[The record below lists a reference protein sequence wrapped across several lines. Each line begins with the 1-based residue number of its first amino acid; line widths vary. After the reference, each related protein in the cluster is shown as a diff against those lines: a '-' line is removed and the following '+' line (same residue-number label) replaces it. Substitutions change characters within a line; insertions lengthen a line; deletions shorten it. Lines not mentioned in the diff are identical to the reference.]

1 MSLKKPGT
9 SSRSRR
15 YTMTSLSANLVASKE
30 RNPNRVALH
39 CDDLQFTFA
48 EFHAA
53 ASRVATLLEQAGVEP
68 GDRVGVMLP
77 NTPAFAIVFYGII
90 YRGAVAV
97 PMNPLLK
104 AREVTFYLSNS
115 GAKALFGTPA
125 FADEASAGADE
136 VGAQCWIVDDAG
148 LMDLIADLPG
158 QPSPVERGHDDVAV
172 ILHTSGTTGKPKGAM
187 LTHGN
192 LGRNAEVAVRTL
204 VETGPDDV
212 VMGCLPLFHVFGL
225 TCGLNGSLL
234 SGAMLPLIPRFDPR
248 KALEVIE
255 RDGVTVFEG
264 VPTMYSALLSIADS
278 QPDGVSPDSIRSLRT
293 CVSGGAA
300 LPVQFLNDFEKAFGC
315 AVLEGYGLS
324 ESSPA
329 AAFNHPHR
337 PRKAGSIG
345 TPIEG
350 VEMRAVDLAGVEVP
364 QGSAGEIQ
372 IRGHNVMKGYWN
384 LPDATKATITPEGWL
399 ATGDVGRVDEDGYFY
414 IVDRTKALITRGGY
428 NVYPREIE
436 EVLYEH
442 PAVAEAAVIGIPHDS
457 LGEEVGAAVALK
469 KGTSAHPDKLREYVK
484 ARVAAYKYPRQIW
497 LVNALP
503 KGPTGKILKRD
514 ITVPTTESAG

>member
-1 MSLKKPGT
+1 VT
-9 SSRSRR
+9 A
-15 YTMTSLSANLVASKE
+15 LSTNLVASKD
-30 RNPNRVALH
+30 RRPDRVALR

-48 EFHAA
+48 EFDAA
-53 ASRVATLLEQAGVEP
+53 AARVATLLARAGVEP

-77 NTPAFAIVFYGII
+77 NTPAFAIVFYGIM

-104 AREVTFYLSNS
+104 AREVAYYLSNS
-115 GAKALFGTPA
+115 GAKALFATPA
-125 FADEASAGADE
+125 FADEATAGAAE
-136 VGAQCWIVDDAG
+136 VRARCWVVDDAA
-148 LMDLIADLPG
+148 LMKLIADLPEH
-158 QPSPVERGHDDVAV
+158 SPMERADDDVAV

-192 LGRNAEVAVRTL
+192 LSRNCDVSVRTL

-225 TCGLNGSLL
+225 TCGLNGSVLA
-234 SGAMLPLIPRFDPR
+234 GAMLTLIPRFDPR

-255 RDGVTVFEG
+255 RDAVTVFEG
-264 VPTMYSALLSIADS
+264 VPTMYSALLSVAD
-278 QPDGVSPDSIRSLRT
+278 QASPEVTRSLRT

-300 LPVQFLNDFEKAFGC
+300 LPVQVLADFEKAFGC
-315 AVLEGYGLS
+315 TVLEGYGLS

-329 AAFNHPHR
+329 AAFNHPNR

-345 TPIEG
+345 TPIQG
-350 VEMRAVDLAGVEVP
+350 VEMRVVDLDGVEVP
-364 QGSAGEIQ
+364 QGDTGQIQ

-384 LPDATKATITPEGWL
+384 LPDATKDTITAEGWL
-399 ATGDVGRVDEDGYFY
+399 NTGDVGRVDEDGYFY
-414 IVDRTKALITRGGY
+414 IVDRTKDMIIRGGY

-469 KGTSAHPDKLREYVK
+469 KGATATPEELRDYVK
-484 ARVAAYKYPRQIW
+484 ARVAAYKYPRLVW
-497 LVNALP
+497 LVDALP
-503 KGPTGKILKRD
+503 KGPTGKLLKRE
-514 ITVPTTESAG
+514 ITVPTSESTR

>member
-1 MSLKKPGT
+1 
-9 SSRSRR
+9 
-15 YTMTSLSANLVASKE
+15 MTGLSANLVASKD
-30 RNPNRVALH
+30 RNPDRVALR
-39 CDDLQFTFA
+39 CDDVQFSFA
-48 EFHAA
+48 ELDDAA
-53 ASRVATLLEQAGVEP
+53 ARAATLLERAGVEP

-77 NTPAFAIVFYGII
+77 NSPAFAIAYYGIM

-104 AREVTFYLSNS
+104 AREVAYYLSNS
-115 GAKALFGTPA
+115 GAKALFATPA
-125 FADEASAGADE
+125 FADEATAGAAE
-136 VGAQCWIVDDAG
+136 VGAHCWLVDDGA
-148 LMDLIADLPG
+148 LMTLIAE
-158 QPSPVERGHDDVAV
+158 QPAQDSPVKRHDDDVAV

-192 LGRNAEVAVRTL
+192 LGRNAEVSVRTL
-204 VETGPDDV
+204 VEIGPDDV

-225 TCGLNGSLL
+225 TCGLNGSVLA
-234 SGAMLPLIPRFDPR
+234 GATLTLIPRFEPR

-264 VPTMYSALLSIADS
+264 VPTMYSALLSVAAEAA
-278 QPDGVSPDSIRSLRT
+278 PEATRSMRT

-300 LPVQFLNDFEKAFGC
+300 LPVQVLTDFEKSFGC
-315 AVLEGYGLS
+315 AILEGYGLS
-324 ESSPA
+324 ESSPV

-350 VEMRAVDLAGVEVP
+350 VQMRVVDLDGAEVP
-364 QGSAGEIQ
+364 QGEKGEIQ

-384 LPDATKATITPEGWL
+384 LPDATEAAITTDGWL
-399 ATGDVGRVDEDGYFY
+399 NTGDVGRVDEDGYFY
-414 IVDRTKALITRGGY
+414 IVDRTKDLIIRGGY

-442 PAVAEAAVIGIPHDS
+442 PEVAEAAVIAIPHDS

-469 KGTSAHPDKLREYVK
+469 KGAAVTADELRDYVK
-484 ARVAAYKYPRQIW
+484 ARVAAYKYPRLLW
-497 LVNALP
+497 LVDALP
-503 KGPTGKILKRD
+503 KGPTGKLLKRE
-514 ITVPTTESAG
+514 ITVPATESNR

>member
-1 MSLKKPGT
+1 
-9 SSRSRR
+9 
-15 YTMTSLSANLVASKE
+15 MTSLSTNLIASKE
-30 RNPNRVALH
+30 SNPNRVALR

-48 EFHAA
+48 EFDAA
-53 ASRVATLLEQAGVEP
+53 AARVATLLEQAGVEP

-77 NTPAFAIVFYGII
+77 NTPAFAIVFYGIM

-125 FADEASAGADE
+125 FANEASAGADE

-148 LMDLIADLPG
+148 LLNLIASLPA
-158 QPSPVERGHDDVAV
+158 QETAVERGADDVAV

-192 LGRNAEVAVRTL
+192 LGRNAEVSVNTL

-225 TCGLNGSLL
+225 TCGLNGAVL
-234 SGAMLPLIPRFDPR
+234 SGATLTLIPRFDPL

-255 RDGVTVFEG
+255 RDSVTVFEG
-264 VPTMYSALLSIADS
+264 VPTMYSALLGVAD
-278 QPDGVSPDSIRSLRT
+278 QVAPEAARTLRV

-300 LPVQFLNDFEKAFGC
+300 MPVQVLTDFEKAFGC
-315 AVLEGYGLS
+315 EVLEGYGLS

-337 PRKAGSIG
+337 PRKVGSIG

-350 VEMRAVDLAGVEVP
+350 VQMRVVDLDGAEVP
-364 QGSAGEIQ
+364 QGQTGEIQ

-384 LPDATKATITPEGWL
+384 LPEATKATITPDGWL

-414 IVDRTKALITRGGY
+414 IVDRTKDMIIRGGY

-469 KGTSAHPDKLREYVK
+469 EGERVEPEELRDYVK
-484 ARVAAYKYPRQIW
+484 ARVAAYKYPRHVW
-497 LVNALP
+497 LVDALP
-503 KGPTGKILKRD
+503 KGPTGKIQKRD
-514 ITVPTTESAG
+514 ITVPATESTR

>member
-1 MSLKKPGT
+1 
-9 SSRSRR
+9 
-15 YTMTSLSANLVASKE
+15 MTSLSANLVASKE
-30 RNPNRVALH
+30 RDPNRVELR

-77 NTPAFAIVFYGII
+77 NTPAFAIAFYGII

-104 AREVTFYLSNS
+104 AREVAFYLSNS
-115 GAKALFGTPA
+115 GAKALFATPA

-136 VGAQCWIVDDAG
+136 TGSQCWVVDDAG
-148 LMDLIADLPG
+148 LMDLIGDLPA
-158 QPSPVERGHDDVAV
+158 QESPVERGSDDLAV

-192 LGRNAEVAVRTL
+192 LGRNADVSVRTL

-225 TCGLNGSLL
+225 TCGLNGAVLA
-234 SGAMLPLIPRFDPR
+234 GAMMTLIPRFDPP

-255 RDGVTVFEG
+255 RDAVTVFEG
-264 VPTMYSALLSIADS
+264 VPTMYSALLSVADEAS
-278 QPDGVSPDSIRSLRT
+278 AEATRTLRT

-300 LPVQFLNDFEKAFGC
+300 LPVQVLTDFENAFGC
-315 AVLEGYGLS
+315 TVLEGYGLS

-337 PRKAGSIG
+337 ERKVGSIG

-350 VEMRAVDLAGVEVP
+350 VQMRVVDLNGGEVP
-364 QGSAGEIQ
+364 QGHTGEIQ

-384 LPDATKATITPEGWL
+384 LPEGTKTTISADGWL
-399 ATGDVGRVDEDGYFY
+399 GNGDGGRG
-414 IVDRTKALITRGGY
+414 
-428 NVYPREIE
+428 
-436 EVLYEH
+436 
-442 PAVAEAAVIGIPHDS
+442 
-457 LGEEVGAAVALK
+457 
-469 KGTSAHPDKLREYVK
+469 
-484 ARVAAYKYPRQIW
+484 
-497 LVNALP
+497 
-503 KGPTGKILKRD
+503 
-514 ITVPTTESAG
+514 

>member
-1 MSLKKPGT
+1 
-9 SSRSRR
+9 
-15 YTMTSLSANLVASKE
+15 MTALSANLIASKD
-30 RNPNRVALH
+30 RHADRIALR
-39 CDDLQFTFA
+39 CDNVEFTFA
-48 EFHAA
+48 ELDDAA
-53 ASRVATLLEQAGVEP
+53 ARVATLLEQAGVQP
-68 GDRVGVMLP
+68 GDRVGIMLP
-77 NTPAFAIVFYGII
+77 NTPAFAIVFYGIM

-104 AREVTFYLSNS
+104 AREVSFYLSNS
-115 GAKALFGTPA
+115 GAKALFATPA
-125 FADEASAGADE
+125 FADEATAGAGE
-136 VGAQCWIVDDAG
+136 VGAQCWVVDDAE
-148 LMDLIADLPG
+148 LMTLIAEVPG
-158 QPSPVERGHDDVAV
+158 QDSPVQRDDDDVAV

-192 LGRNAEVAVRTL
+192 LGRNAEVSVRTL
-204 VETGPDDV
+204 VEIGPDDV

-225 TCGLNGSLL
+225 TCGLNGAVLA
-234 SGAMLPLIPRFDPR
+234 GATLTLIPRFEPR
-248 KALEVIE
+248 KALEVIQ

-264 VPTMYSALLSIADS
+264 VPTMYSALLSVAD
-278 QPDGVSPDSIRSLRT
+278 QDAAEAAHSLRT

-300 LPVQFLNDFEKAFGC
+300 LPVQVLTDFENAFGC
-315 AVLEGYGLS
+315 TVLEGYGLS

-350 VEMRAVDLAGVEVP
+350 VEMRVVDLDGVEVP
-364 QGSAGEIQ
+364 QGKTGEIQ

-384 LPDATKATITPEGWL
+384 LPDATTATITSEGWL
-399 ATGDVGRVDEDGYFY
+399 NTGDVGRIDEDGYFY
-414 IVDRTKALITRGGY
+414 IVDRTKDLIIRGGY

-442 PAVAEAAVIGIPHDS
+442 PAVGEAAVIGIPHDS

-469 KGTSAHPDKLREYVK
+469 KGASVTADELREYVK
-484 ARVAAYKYPRQIW
+484 ARVAAYKYPRLVW
-497 LVNALP
+497 LVDALP
-503 KGPTGKILKRD
+503 KGPTGKLLKRE
-514 ITVPTTESAG
+514 ITVPTSESTR

>member
-1 MSLKKPGT
+1 VT
-9 SSRSRR
+9 A
-15 YTMTSLSANLVASKE
+15 LSTNLVASKE
-30 RNPNRVALH
+30 RHPDRIALR

-48 EFHAA
+48 EFDAA
-53 ASRVATLLEQAGVEP
+53 AGRVATLLEQAGVEP

-77 NTPAFAIVFYGII
+77 NTPAFAIAFYGIM

-104 AREVTFYLSNS
+104 AREVSYYLSNS
-115 GAKALFGTPA
+115 GAKALFAPPA
-125 FADEASAGADE
+125 FADEATAGAAE
-136 VGAQCWIVDDAG
+136 VGAQCWLLDDAG
-148 LMDLIADLPG
+148 LMKLIADLPE
-158 QPSPVERGHDDVAV
+158 QDSPVERGHDDVAV

-192 LGRNAEVAVRTL
+192 LSRNAEVSVRTL
-204 VETGPDDV
+204 AETGADDV

-225 TCGLNGSLL
+225 TCGLNGTVLA
-234 SGAMLPLIPRFDPR
+234 GAMLTLIPRFDPR

-255 RDGVTVFEG
+255 RDAVTVFEG
-264 VPTMYSALLSIADS
+264 VPTMYSALLSVADEAK
-278 QPDGVSPDSIRSLRT
+278 PEATRSLRI
-293 CVSGGAA
+293 CISGGAA
-300 LPVQFLNDFEKAFGC
+300 MPVQVLTDFEKAFGC
-315 AVLEGYGLS
+315 TVLEGYGLS

-337 PRKAGSIG
+337 PRKVGSIG

-350 VEMRAVDLAGVEVP
+350 VEMRVVDLDGVEVP
-364 QGSAGEIQ
+364 QGEAGEIQ

-384 LPDATKATITPEGWL
+384 LPDATKATITADGWL
-399 ATGDVGRVDEDGYFY
+399 NTGDVGKVDEDGYFY
-414 IVDRTKALITRGGY
+414 IVDRTKDMIIRGGY

-442 PAVAEAAVIGIPHDS
+442 PDVAEAAVIGIPHDS

-469 KGTSAHPDKLREYVK
+469 KDARVTPDQLRDYVK
-484 ARVAAYKYPRQIW
+484 ERVAAYKYPRQVW
-497 LVNALP
+497 LVDELP
-503 KGPTGKILKRD
+503 KGPTGKVQKRD
-514 ITVPTTESAG
+514 ITVPTTESTR

>member
-1 MSLKKPGT
+1 
-9 SSRSRR
+9 
-15 YTMTSLSANLVASKE
+15 MTALSGNLVASKD
-30 RNPNRVALH
+30 RDPDRVALR
-39 CDDLQFTFA
+39 CDDLQLTFA
-48 EFHAA
+48 EFDAA
-53 ASRVATLLEQAGVEP
+53 AARVATLLEHAGVGP

-77 NTPAFAIVFYGII
+77 NTPAFAIAFYGIM

-104 AREVTFYLSNS
+104 SREVSYYLSNS
-115 GAKALFGTPA
+115 GAKALFAAPA
-125 FADEASAGADE
+125 FAPEATAGAAE
-136 VGAQCWIVDDAG
+136 VRARCWVVDDAG
-148 LMDLIADLPG
+148 LAKLTADLPA
-158 QPSPVERGHDDVAV
+158 QESPVQRDDDDVAV

-192 LGRNAEVAVRTL
+192 LGRNAEVSVRTL

-225 TCGLNGSLL
+225 TCGLNGSVL
-234 SGAMLPLIPRFDPR
+234 SGAMLTLIPRFDPR

-300 LPVQFLNDFEKAFGC
+300 LPVQVLNDFEKAFGC

-350 VEMRAVDLAGVEVP
+350 VQMRVVDLDGVEVP
-364 QGSAGEIQ
+364 QGQAGEIQ

-384 LPDATKATITPEGWL
+384 LPDATQAAITADGWL
-399 ATGDVGRVDEDGYFY
+399 NTGDIGQVDDEGYFY
-414 IVDRTKALITRGGY
+414 IVDRTKDMIIRGGY

-442 PAVAEAAVIGIPHDS
+442 PAVAEAAVVGIPHDS

-469 KGTSAHPDKLREYVK
+469 KGLTEGEAVTPDELRDYVK
-484 ARVAAYKYPRQIW
+484 ERVAAYKYPRRVW
-497 LVNALP
+497 LVDALP
-503 KGPTGKILKRD
+503 KGPTGKVQKRD
-514 ITVPTTESAG
+514 ITVPATESTR